1 MKKETVCI
9 EKGENAY
16 ETTKRALDKL
26 NFKVKNKKVLIKPNL
41 VTEATANQGI
51 TTDVN
56 VVRAIIEKLENC
68 DITIGEGGLNTDE
81 SFEKLGYNK
90 LAQDFNIKL
99 VDLNKDK
106 IIKAEVKN
114 PLHLKKIPYASSVL
128 SYDYIIDVAKL
139 KIHSLAQV
147 TLAMKN
153 MFGCVPTRKN
163 KVMIHPFINKAI
175 VDILQVRYPD
185 FCVID
190 GIIGNQRDECR
201 SDPVKANIIIAGRDA
216 IAVDII
222 GTRCMGIDPIEI
234 EHINNAIKVFGKREI
249 EVIGEKI
256 EDVAKKFNRS
266 VKLTT
271 KMRYLCE
278 GALSRCYRILTK

>member
-1 MKKETVCI
+1 MKEIVCI

-16 ETTKRALDKL
+16 KTTKKVLNRL

-41 VTEATANQGI
+41 VTTSSANKGI

-56 VVRAIIEKLENC
+56 VCRAILEKLDNC
-68 DITIGEGGLNTDE
+68 NTTIAEGGINTDE
-81 SFEKLGYNK
+81 SFKKLGYNK
-90 LAQDFNIKL
+90 LAKELGIKL

-114 PLHLKKIPYASSVL
+114 HLALKKIPYAASVL
-128 SYDYIIDVAKL
+128 EYDYIIDVAKL

-147 TLAMKN
+147 TLSMKN

-163 KVMIHPFINKAI
+163 KIMMHPLINKAI
-175 VDILQVRYPD
+175 TDILQIRYPD

-201 SDPVKANIIIAGRDA
+201 SDPVKANIIIAGKDA
-216 IAVDII
+216 LAVDTIA
-222 GTRCMGIDPIEI
+222 TRCMKIDPNEI
-234 EHINNAIKVFGKREI
+234 KHINNAINVFGNREI
-249 EVIGEKI
+249 EVIGKKI
-256 EDVAKKFNRS
+256 EDIAKKFNRS
-266 VKLTT
+266 IKLSTR
-271 KMRYLCE
+271 MRYLCE
-278 GALSRCYRILTK
+278 GALSRCYRILNK